1 MATVLSGASD
11 AESMHYLL
19 QNLMSSDNNVRIRSE
34 LTFKHMMESNPDA
47 FLFSLIQ
54 IALNDSLELAVR
66 QASLLHLKRAVPLYW
81 SPAFDNFRGPNTIN
95 QEVKQTLRESL
106 LKLIGDP
113 DSKIRSSSGYAIV
126 QIAAVDYPDEWPT
139 LMDRLYTSTT
149 NPQYSVYEIIGSL
162 YVMQEIFD
170 DVVTDEQ
177 FFEQGIAVQVLKTC
191 EMLLEGVNYNL
202 EIKVETLRL
211 LQVVCNSLVD
221 VDLEI
226 PSRESF
232 CHAVVPQIYQLLLNI
247 SRTVSES
254 GQYVNQLMAWDFKH
268 QLYTVLNFLVNAYA
282 ELLDRFISDSLDL
295 ALLDLSLESKVYTQ
309 LLTVEPMQ
317 SIFESIFVDLS
328 QFNASQR
335 ERREPFQVL
344 TMTVAKKVELVQAL
358 IEIHGLGSIEKI
370 SKLCDLLIPL
380 STLPFSKIDEYN
392 ADFNQFVTDESG
404 LDGQITVRDSIR
416 ELLSDMN
423 AKDNSIF
430 IHILV
435 QKFGHIQDFSMD
447 QLGVE
452 AVIFLLACCF
462 DNDDTIVSQPPF
474 DVNHFLNNVVELATN
489 ERLINEEF
497 QFLVA
502 RLILMIPKFIFKYA
516 SICKALGIPSFEK
529 ISSIITELGGA
540 DDYLIIKSAI
550 LVSLQYYNY
559 FIRAKEFSTDIQHK
573 LLELVDQ
580 LKEDSEEDTN
590 MMLLE
595 VMTIIICI
603 DNKSLS
609 QNADSIHL
617 ILSIGFK
624 NDSNFALNTSL
635 FECIEDL
642 ISDIPRETYW
652 NLVSSVFPSLLE
664 KISEFDGEYN
674 SQIDLSLQVISVFIK
689 GQTGQEFSPQV
700 FQSTFAVVTKFI
712 LACDEDALLQSGSE
726 CLIELVKNS
735 VSLCSAYVDN
745 ETHETG
751 IEILLKS
758 VSKLLSPSMSDRA
771 IAKLGDLVTV
781 LLNQFSDSIDEYL
794 EDILKA
800 LTVRLVKAKEVPTI
814 ENMILIF
821 NMLTISQP
829 QATINFLNSFTVGD
843 EPALSKILPIWFQ
856 AYEIMRGY
864 NSILSNVRAFMEIF
878 KLNYP
883 AVKHLIVD
891 GDALQLQVPEGI
903 IITRSMAK
911 KVPVKYEKI
920 PADAKIIKLLLDEL
934 KNEITSGKNIEI
946 SLKQGHGHDNYH
958 ESETGDDHDP
968 HHNHFEDAEKEDD
981 WEDMEGPGEATF
993 DQLKSY
999 VDDDGTTKRGSDAT
1013 DNDMRQLLIEFF
1025 KECTSKNIADFESIY
1040 NSCLSETQKNFLS
1053 ESIAF
1058 A

>member
-1 MATVLSGASD
+1 MSAVLSNASD
-11 AESMHYLL
+11 VENMHYLL

-34 LTFKHMMESNPDA
+34 LTFKHLMESNPDT

-54 IALNDSLELAVR
+54 IALNNSLELPVR
-66 QASLLHLKRAVPLYW
+66 QASLLHLKRIVPLYW
-81 SPAFDNFRGPNTIN
+81 SPAFDNFKGPNTIN
-95 QEVKQTLRESL
+95 QEVKQTLRGSL

-139 LMDRLYTSTT
+139 LLDHLYNSTT
-149 NPQYSVYEIIGSL
+149 NPQYSIYEIIGSL

-211 LQVVCNSLVD
+211 LQIVCNSLVD
-221 VDLEI
+221 VDFDI

-232 CHAVVPQIYQLLLNI
+232 CQTVVVQIYQLLLNI
-247 SRTVSES
+247 SRSVSGD
-254 GQYVNQLMAWDFKH
+254 GQYVNQLIAWDFKH
-268 QLYTVLNFLVNAYA
+268 QIYTILNYLVNAYA
-282 ELLDRFISDSLDL
+282 ELLDRFVTASLDL
-295 ALLDLSLESKVYTQ
+295 ALLDISLESKIYTQ
-309 LLTVEPMQ
+309 LLSVEPTQ
-317 SIFESIFVDLS
+317 TTFKSIFADLD

-344 TMTVAKKVELVQAL
+344 TMTVAKKVELIQTL
-358 IEIHGLGSIEKI
+358 IELHSLDSIEKA
-370 SKLCDLLIPL
+370 SKLCDLLIAL
-380 STLPFSKIDEYN
+380 STLPLPKIDDYN
-392 ADFNQFVTDESG
+392 SNFNQFVTDESG

-430 IHILV
+430 INILV
-435 QKFGHIQDFSMD
+435 QKFSTIQGSSMN

-452 AVIFLLACCF
+452 AIIFLVACCF

-474 DVNHFLNNVVELATN
+474 DLNQFLNSAVELATN
-489 ERLINEEF
+489 ESLINEEF

-516 SICKALGIPSFEK
+516 SICKALGVSSFERIASIIPS
-529 ISSIITELGGA
+529 LGGA
-540 DDYLIIKSAI
+540 EDFLIIKSAL

-559 FIRAKEFSTDIQHK
+559 FIRAKEFSTDIQQK
-573 LLELVDQ
+573 LLELVNQ

-617 ILSIGFK
+617 ILTIGFK
-624 NDSNFALNTSL
+624 NDSSFALNTSL

-642 ISDIPRETYW
+642 TNDIPKENYW
-652 NLVSSVFPSLLE
+652 NLVSSVFPLLLG

-674 SQIDLSLQVISVFIK
+674 SQIDLSLQVITVFIK
-689 GQTGQEFSPQV
+689 GQTNQEFLPEV

-712 LACDEDALLQSGSE
+712 FACDDDALLQSGSE

-745 ETHETG
+745 ESHETG
-751 IEILLKS
+751 IELLLKS

-771 IAKLGDLVTV
+771 IVKLGDLVTV
-781 LLNQFSDSIDEYL
+781 LLNQFSDSIHEYL

-800 LTVRLVKAKEVPTI
+800 LTIRLVKAKEVPTI

-821 NMLTISQP
+821 NMLTVSQP
-829 QATINFLNSFTVGD
+829 QATINFLNSFTVDGQ
-843 EPALSKILPIWFQ
+843 PALSKILPIWFQ

-864 NSILSNVRAFMEIF
+864 NSILSNARAFMEIF

-883 AVKHLIVD
+883 AVQHLVVD
-891 GDALQLQVPEGI
+891 GDALQPQVPEGI

-911 KVPVKYEKI
+911 KMPVKYEQI

-934 KNEITSGKNIEI
+934 KNEVTSGKNMEN
-946 SLKQGHGHDNYH
+946 SLKQGYSHGHQ
-958 ESETGDDHDP
+958 ESDHD
-968 HHNHFEDAEKEDD
+968 HDYEHDHNDFEGAEDEDG
-981 WEDMEGPGEATF
+981 WEDMEEPGKATF
-993 DQLKSY
+993 AQLKSY

-1013 DNDMRQLLIEFF
+1013 DNDMRKLLIQFF
-1025 KECTSKNIADFESIY
+1025 RECTSKNIANFANIY
-1040 NSCLSETQKNFLS
+1040 NSCLSDAQKAFLS
-1053 ESIAF
+1053 ENIAF